1 MQLLYVVCV
10 SFGGHVCSAW
20 VDRLQEAA
28 WYSHAIDEMAGGC
41 GVWSEGVG
49 LIGGS
54 LPDTSIMFIYLIIR
68 TRSNC
73 AIGVVV
79 TLIPSKD

>member
-10 SFGGHVCSAW
+10 SFGDHVYSAW

-28 WYSHAIDEMAGGC
+28 WYSHAIDEMAGGV
-41 GVWSEGVG
+41 GVECVG

-54 LPDTSIMFIYLIIR
+54 LPATSIRFIYLIICFHN
-68 TRSNC
+68 NC